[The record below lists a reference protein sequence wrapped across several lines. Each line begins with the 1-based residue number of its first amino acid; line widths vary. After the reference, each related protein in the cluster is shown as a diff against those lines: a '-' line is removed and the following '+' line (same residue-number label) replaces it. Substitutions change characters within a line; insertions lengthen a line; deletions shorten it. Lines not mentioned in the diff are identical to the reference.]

1 MKKNGRGETQ
11 NDARRS
17 TRLGL
22 QIPVVVTSLDPVRD
36 FSQECKTAFV
46 NAHGCAIVVRERLAD
61 KTPVMLKLV
70 SNGAAKKGH
79 VALAIALPE
88 SASWLLAVEFESPGN
103 FWQVEHPP
111 ADWRN

>member
-1 MKKNGRGETQ
+1 MKKSGRESQ

-22 QIPVVVTSLDPVRD
+22 QIPVVVTSLDPARD
-36 FSQECKTAFV
+36 FYQECKTAFV

-61 KTPVMLKLV
+61 ETPVILKLI
-70 SNGAAKKGH
+70 SNGALEKGR

-88 SASWLLAVEFESPGN
+88 SASWLLGVEFESPEN
-103 FWQVEHPP
+103 FWQVENPP
-111 ADWRN
+111 ADWRA